1 MVQVLLELSV
11 VFVMT
16 YFLVGIA
23 NFVYKELRYAA
34 AVYSVVEFIKNISI
48 AAEIDVDEA
57 ELDVFRK
64 ELYSFFRQYGIEKF
78 NIHTSKGE
86 WVGIGDWC
94 IFDE

>member
-1 MVQVLLELSV
+1 MLQVLLELSV

-16 YFLVGIA
+16 YFLVGIT
-23 NFVYKELRYAA
+23 NFVYRELRYVV
-34 AVYSVVEFIKNISI
+34 AVYSVMEFIKNISI
-48 AAEIDVDEA
+48 AAEIEVDA
-57 ELDVFRK
+57 N
-64 ELYSFFRQYGIEKF
+64 ELYIFKTELYEFFRQHGVEKF